1 MTLKLLVK
9 DRKVI
14 KDLGRRLPGFVL
26 ISNALQ
32 LAQGGRVGRVVS
44 LPEKRAGGCRGAA
57 LRAMDVGEGL
67 DDPEFLE
74 IRPLENLEDFSFA
87 DLVREDYYSPC
98 TSSGSRQRVFRSF
111 D

>member
-14 KDLGRRLPGFVL
+14 KDLGRRLPGFVR

-44 LPEKRAGGCRGAA
+44 LPQKRPPAH
-57 LRAMDVGEGL
+57 
-67 DDPEFLE
+67 P
-74 IRPLENLEDFSFA
+74 
-87 DLVREDYYSPC
+87 
-98 TSSGSRQRVFRSF
+98 GSCFVSL
-111 D
+111 